1 MRIYIVIDR
10 NRNEG
15 TYFFDNKRKADKY
28 FNFIKD
34 TTVAE
39 FKIINVKPNRKGI
52 LYAMEVATQS
62 VGSSCG
68 DLRYI

>member
-1 MRIYIVIDR
+1 MRIYIVIDK
-10 NRNEG
+10 NDNEA
-15 TYFFDNKRKADKY
+15 TYFFDNKRKADIY
-28 FNFIKD
+28 FNFIKN

-52 LYAMEVATQS
+52 LYAMAIATQA